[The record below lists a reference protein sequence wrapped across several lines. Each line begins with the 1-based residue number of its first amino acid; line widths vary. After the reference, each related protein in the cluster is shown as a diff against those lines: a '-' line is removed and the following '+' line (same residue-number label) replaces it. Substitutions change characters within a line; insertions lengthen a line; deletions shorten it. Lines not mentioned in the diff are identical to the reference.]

1 MRHSHEANFCVHQVH
16 QDHVQIID
24 ENKQAEWDAWV
35 HSEAYLSACQ
45 YLHVA
50 ANDAQM
56 KFDQCR
62 QLHLQNSS
70 CKQSKITMQS
80 AARRLSNAQKDLA
93 TLQTPNYFYDVCY
106 DSIFSFEFALD
117 NEIFI
122 MY

>member
-1 MRHSHEANFCVHQVH
+1 MH

-24 ENKQAEWDAWV
+24 ENMQAEWDAWV
-35 HSEAYLSACQ
+35 HSEAYLSACRD
-45 YLHVA
+45 LHVA

-62 QLHLQNSS
+62 QVHLQNSS

-80 AARRLSNAQKDLA
+80 AARKLSKAQQELA
-93 TLQTPNYFYDVCY
+93 TFQTPSYFYDVY
-106 DSIFSFEFALD
+106 FDSIFSFEFALD
-117 NEIFI
+117 NEILI